1 MISLLVAVNNN
12 VRSVDISS
20 YCRECFV
27 LKNKNQA
34 NANKEEEKKG

>member
-1 MISLLVAVNNN
+1 MISLLVAVDNN
-12 VRSVDISS
+12 VWSLEISS

-34 NANKEEEKKG
+34 KAN